1 MFYSV
6 VVIDK
11 QNVTCFLKKS
21 IFFRMLNLGMMMMM
35 KRRRKRKKRERKK
48 RGKKRWITTKFSEND
63 RENDKNSWFWSF
75 STSLRI

>member
-1 MFYSV
+1 
-6 VVIDK
+6 
-11 QNVTCFLKKS
+11 
-21 IFFRMLNLGMMMMM
+21 MLNLGMMMMM

-63 RENDKNSWFWSF
+63 RENEKTSGFGHF